1 MYGLGES
8 PVRSTRHILY
18 ILAQLAHFLLE
29 EKEFD
34 TIKRRVDRKKKR
46 VRTNNQRKKEES
58 SDNYTH
64 TVYTFLTCL
73 NELITK

>member
-1 MYGLGES
+1 MYF
-8 PVRSTRHILY
+8 RSLY
-18 ILAQLAHFLLE
+18 IFFCPRLGILAHFL